1 MVLRKEIWSLP
12 RILWHFQVLFGLGEL
27 VVLGGVIEKLGPCQN
42 TVRTDFATK
51 IGFPSSK
58 WLPYLPSLTWFR
70 HAPSNNLYSIQSL
83 LILPMGG
90 DISKLFDFFLLED
103 HFRFVGPDHRESEW
117 MIISQQMRPWNG
129 GPFSSNIPQP
139 LDYIYLLDPF
149 GGKSVTHDRKTDSI
163 HLPSSK
169 PIYPLPFVPTDL
181 CCYKHFSCSQWSGQ
195 RNETYLRAITT
206 KNKKHVIARVVL
218 GVCPSTQPESKNIS
232 IPKGIS

>member
-90 DISKLFDFFLLED
+90 DISKLFDFFFVGRSLPIRRTRSSGIRMNDHLSTDATLKWWAILFKHPPTPRLYIPFGSFWGEISHSWQKNGFNSLTLLETNISPPVCPN
-103 HFRFVGPDHRESEW
+103 RFV
-117 MIISQQMRPWNG
+117 
-129 GPFSSNIPQP
+129 
-139 LDYIYLLDPF
+139 LLQTLF
-149 GGKSVTHDRKTDSI
+149 
-163 HLPSSK
+163 L
-169 PIYPLPFVPTDL
+169 
-181 CCYKHFSCSQWSGQ
+181 
-195 RNETYLRAITT
+195 
-206 KNKKHVIARVVL
+206 
-218 GVCPSTQPESKNIS
+218 
-232 IPKGIS
+232 